1 VLFVIRGVDRPD
13 HGSVRAAVRE
23 RHLAYV
29 RSFGDRIV
37 IGGPLLDESGEAMAG
52 SLLVVDFPDR
62 EGVQAFLD
70 GDPYGEAGLFASVT
84 VDRWRQTVGAPLVD
98 PA

>member
-13 HGSVRAAVRE
+13 HGAVRAAVRE

-29 RSFGDRIV
+29 RSFGERIV
-37 IGGPLLDESGEAMAG
+37 VAGPLLDDTGEAMAG

-62 EGVQAFLD
+62 ESVQGFVD
-70 GDPYGEAGLFASVT
+70 GDPYGQADLFASIT
-84 VDRWRQTVGAPLVD
+84 VDRWRQTVGAPLA
-98 PA
+98 P